1 MIFATVVML
10 FQVSAMAPALNST
23 SSQLPVPGAEAG
35 NQPSTTAFLIEAES
49 SDTTKPL
56 RRTPSLFDR
65 DNVRLLPA
73 EESNSKILAAE
84 DAARMNSFEN
94 DAENMASTH
103 IPEHG
108 EALPALPDIR
118 TDVRRSSNSWLL
130 LALAQHGA
138 ATFDAWTTNRA
149 LARGYTEENP
159 LLRPVA
165 GSAAIYGVIQIGPA
179 LLDYVGRRMRR
190 SESGLMRRT
199 WWLPQTLGMSASLFA
214 GTHNLIQ
221 SH

>member
-1 MIFATVVML
+1 MILATVVML
-10 FQVSAMAPALNST
+10 FQVSAVSPTVNST
-23 SSQLPVPGAEAG
+23 PSQLPMPAVVAE
-35 NQPSTTAFLIEAES
+35 NQPSLELSTAGES

-56 RRTPSLFDR
+56 RRTPSLFER
-65 DNVRLLPA
+65 DNIRLLPA

-84 DAARMNSFEN
+84 DAARMNGFDNE
-94 DAENMASTH
+94 AENLASTH

-108 EALPALPDIR
+108 EALPPLPDVR
-118 TDVRRSSNSWLL
+118 TDVRRSGNSWLL
-130 LALAQHGA
+130 VALAQHGA

-149 LARGYTEENP
+149 LARGFTEENP
-159 LLRPVA
+159 LLRPAA

-179 LLDYVGRRMRR
+179 LLDYVGHRMRR

-214 GTHNLIQ
+214 GTHNLIR